1 MTKILTLNSNVKLE
15 ASVSNP
21 TDKTDLA
28 KCDKGI
34 WEQLAAKKKKP
45 RKRTTTIKLEPVND
59 YPTSNAS
66 HIVPPE
72 SS

>member
-15 ASVSNP
+15 ARVSKP
-21 TDKTDLA
+21 TDKTDVA

-34 WEQLAAKKKKP
+34 WEQLAAKKKKS
-45 RKRTTTIKLEPVND
+45 RKRTMTKKLEPVND
-59 YPTSNAS
+59 CPTSSTS